1 MESEAQILL
10 TNINLYFH
18 GRERVGN
25 LEYIA
30 SSLLPILPSRTRTPV
45 RPSVPR
51 SPRIMTFWHF
61 SDG

>member
-45 RPSVPR
+45 RPRPFPVRPES
-51 SPRIMTFWHF
+51 
-61 SDG
+61 